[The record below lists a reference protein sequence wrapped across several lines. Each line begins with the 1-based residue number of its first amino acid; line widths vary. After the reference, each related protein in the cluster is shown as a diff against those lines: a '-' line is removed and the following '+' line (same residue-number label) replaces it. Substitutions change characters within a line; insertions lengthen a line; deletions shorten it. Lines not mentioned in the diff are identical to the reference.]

1 MSSKLEQALARL
13 EHAVTQLEQAPF
25 VRGLG
30 ESDGGGDG
38 GGDDAA
44 HAEIIAIRGLVDE
57 AMSLI
62 AAQNSAIQDSTKED
76 AS

>member
-30 ESDGGGDG
+30 GGDG
-38 GGDDAA
+38 GRDDAA